1 MNPIKIGV
9 LGLRFGLQQML
20 EVMRG
25 GDRHFVEIR
34 GVCDN
39 VPERVKEGCEA
50 FGCAGY
56 EDLDRMLAESDIEA
70 VALFTGPAGRAGLI
84 RRILHA
90 GKHVMT
96 TKPFEVDPE
105 AGLAVLK
112 EAAELG
118 LVLHLNSPSAL
129 PGDDIRQILAWQ
141 REHNLGDL
149 IFVGMDCW
157 YQRRE
162 EADGSW
168 YDDPVLC
175 PVAPCFRLG
184 IYGIN
189 DLIVLAG
196 NPLEVQVLESR
207 KLTGR
212 PTPDIAQLS
221 IRFESGAIATVRN
234 SFCPTPT
241 RGVHGSELVFERGVV
256 VRSYD
261 GKNHFTAPNIT
272 LKLEAVA
279 SDGTRFLQE
288 ALIPAN
294 RASHAYRW
302 DAFHSAVRGRSRE
315 GEISPETI
323 INGIRIVTAMAR
335 AQASR
340 KTEIINPNPEE

>member
-1 MNPIKIGV
+1 MTTNPIKIGV
-9 LGLRFGLQQML
+9 LGLRFGLQQMQ
-20 EVMRG
+20 EVMHG
-25 GDRHFVEIR
+25 ADEHFVEIR
-34 GVCDN
+34 AVCDN
-39 VPERVKEGCEA
+39 TPERLKEGCKA

-56 EDLDRMLAESDIEA
+56 DDLDRMLAESDIEA

-84 RRILHA
+84 HRILHA

-112 EAAELG
+112 EAVELG
-118 LVLHLNSPSAL
+118 LVVHLNSPSAL
-129 PGDDIRQILAWQ
+129 PGEDIRQILSWQ

-149 IFVGMDCW
+149 IFANMDGW

-168 YDDPVLC
+168 YDDPLLC

-184 IYGIN
+184 IYCIN
-189 DLIVLAG
+189 DLMLLAG
-196 NPLEVQVLESR
+196 TPLEVQVLESR

-221 IRFESGAIATVRN
+221 IRFEAGAIATVRN
-234 SFCPTPT
+234 SFCSTPT

-256 VRSYD
+256 QRSYD
-261 GKNHFTAPNIT
+261 GENHFTAPNIT
-272 LKLEAVA
+272 LKLEVIA
-279 SDGTRFLQE
+279 DNGRRRCEE

-302 DAFHSAVRGRSRE
+302 DAFHRAVRGGSRE
-315 GEISPETI
+315 GEITPETI

-340 KTEIINPNPEE
+340 KTESIYP

>member
-1 MNPIKIGV
+1 MKKNPIKIGV
-9 LGLRFGLQQML
+9 LGLRFGLQQMQ
-20 EVMRG
+20 EVVRG
-25 GDRHFVEIR
+25 EDRHFVEIR
-34 GVCDN
+34 AVCDN
-39 VPERVKEGCEA
+39 VPERLKEGCEA
-50 FGCAGY
+50 FGCVGY
-56 EDLDRMLAESDIEA
+56 DDLDRMLAEADIEA
-70 VALFTGPAGRAGLI
+70 VALFTGPACRAVLI
-84 RRILHA
+84 RRILRA
-90 GKHVMT
+90 GKHIMT

-112 EAAELG
+112 EAAKLG
-118 LVLHLNSPSAL
+118 LVLHLNSPCAL

-149 IFVGMDCW
+149 IFANMDGW

-184 IYGIN
+184 IYCIN
-189 DLIVLAG
+189 DLMVLAG
-196 NPLEVQVLESR
+196 TPLEVQVLESR

-221 IRFESGAIATVRN
+221 IRFEGGAIASVRN

-256 VRSYD
+256 VRSY
-261 GKNHFTAPNIT
+261 GGENHFTAPSIT

-279 SDGTRFLQE
+279 SDGARIHRE

-302 DAFHSAVRGRSRE
+302 DAFHCAVRGGSRE
-315 GEISPETI
+315 GEITPETI

-335 AQASR
+335 AQVSR
-340 KTEIINPNPEE
+340 KTQSIYP

>member
-1 MNPIKIGV
+1 MTTNPIKIGV
-9 LGLRFGLQQML
+9 LGLRFGLQQMQ
-20 EVMRG
+20 EVMHG
-25 GDRHFVEIR
+25 ADEQFVEIR
-34 GVCDN
+34 AVCDN
-39 VPERVKEGCEA
+39 VPERLKEGCEA

-56 EDLDRMLAESDIEA
+56 DDLDRMLVESDIEA

-96 TKPFEVDPE
+96 TKPFEVYPE

-112 EAAELG
+112 EAAGLG

-129 PGDDIRQILAWQ
+129 PGDDIRQILAWR
-141 REHNLGDL
+141 REHKLGDL
-149 IFVGMDCW
+149 IFANMDGW

-168 YDDPVLC
+168 YDDPALC

-184 IYGIN
+184 IYAIN

-196 NPLEVQVLESR
+196 TPLEVQVLESR

-221 IRFESGAIATVRN
+221 IRFEGGAIASVRN

-261 GKNHFTAPNIT
+261 GENHFTAANIT
-272 LKLEAVA
+272 LKLEAVDA
-279 SDGTRFLQE
+279 DGGRLCEE

-302 DAFHSAVRGRSRE
+302 DAFHSAVRGASRD
-315 GEISPETI
+315 GEVPPETI

-340 KTEIINPNPEE
+340 KTEIIS

>member
-1 MNPIKIGV
+1 
-9 LGLRFGLQQML
+9 
-20 EVMRG
+20 
-25 GDRHFVEIR
+25 
-34 GVCDN
+34 
-39 VPERVKEGCEA
+39 
-50 FGCAGY
+50 
-56 EDLDRMLAESDIEA
+56 
-70 VALFTGPAGRAGLI
+70 LI
-84 RRILHA
+84 HRILHA

-96 TKPFEVDPE
+96 TKPFEVDSE
-105 AGLAVLK
+105 AGLAALK

-118 LVLHLNSPSAL
+118 LVVHLNSPSAL
-129 PGDDIRQILAWQ
+129 PGDDIRQILSWQ

-149 IFVGMDCW
+149 IFANMDGW

-184 IYGIN
+184 IYCIN
-189 DLIVLAG
+189 DLMLLAG
-196 NPLEVQVLESR
+196 TPLEVQVLESR

-221 IRFESGAIATVRN
+221 IRFEGGAIATVRN
-234 SFCPTPT
+234 SFCSTPT

-256 VRSYD
+256 QRSYD
-261 GKNHFTAPNIT
+261 GENHFTAPNIT
-272 LKLEAVA
+272 LKLEVIA
-279 SDGTRFLQE
+279 DNGRRRCEE

-302 DAFHSAVRGRSRE
+302 DAFHRAVRGGSRE
-315 GEISPETI
+315 GEITPETI

-340 KTEIINPNPEE
+340 KTESICP

>member
-1 MNPIKIGV
+1 
-9 LGLRFGLQQML
+9 
-20 EVMRG
+20 
-25 GDRHFVEIR
+25 
-34 GVCDN
+34 
-39 VPERVKEGCEA
+39 
-50 FGCAGY
+50 
-56 EDLDRMLAESDIEA
+56 MLAESDIEA

-84 RRILHA
+84 HRILHA

-118 LVLHLNSPSAL
+118 LVVHLNSPSAL
-129 PGDDIRQILAWQ
+129 PGDDIRQILSWQ

-149 IFVGMDCW
+149 IFANMDGW

-184 IYGIN
+184 IYCIN
-189 DLIVLAG
+189 DLMLLAG
-196 NPLEVQVLESR
+196 TPLEVQVLESR

-221 IRFESGAIATVRN
+221 IRFEGGAIATVRN
-234 SFCPTPT
+234 SFCSTPT

-256 VRSYD
+256 LRSYD
-261 GKNHFTAPNIT
+261 GENHFTAPNIT
-272 LKLEAVA
+272 LKLEAIA
-279 SDGTRFLQE
+279 DNGRRRCEE

-302 DAFHSAVRGRSRE
+302 DAFHRAVRGVSRE
-315 GEISPETI
+315 GEITLETI
-323 INGIRIVTAMAR
+323 SNGIRIVTAMAR
-335 AQASR
+335 AQVSR
-340 KTEIINPNPEE
+340 KTESINPNPAG